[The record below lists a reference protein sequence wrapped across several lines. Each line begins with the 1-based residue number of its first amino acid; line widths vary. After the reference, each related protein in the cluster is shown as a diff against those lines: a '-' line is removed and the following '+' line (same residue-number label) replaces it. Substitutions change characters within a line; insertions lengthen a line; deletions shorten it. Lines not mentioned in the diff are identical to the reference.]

1 MSLAAL
7 KWLFFGCAFPHLFC

>member
-1 MSLAAL
+1 MSLTAL